1 MQQGQ
6 AAASAS
12 SSSTRGLGSAA
23 GTSSQLPIRASLRY
37 QGRSGSEI
45 VISIGSAADFDSVV
59 EELKRRIPPRQ
70 RRYEPYSKRWY
81 IADDYEFV
89 LYHLFDNYSPF
100 RASVQPQPT
109 RTIPSPLPVPTVS
122 PTQSTQQARNIPAKN
137 FLYGI
142 IAFAVVAYLL
152 SSWTS
157 RPDQQIADAEPYSA
171 PRAAPVTSTTAPV
184 RAQVSPKVATRA
196 VKAANIRE
204 GPGVNYVVIDQ
215 AAANEAVKLVGY
227 NDSTGEVWYLLEP
240 GGWIWSDLVAVQPAN
255 LPFVAAPAAAPM
267 AAAQPAK
274 PLSIRTAAAT
284 AAAPKQPSV
293 AAQSCTGGC
302 VAYPTWCEPAI
313 KGNVSFNS
321 GERIYHVPGQE
332 YYGETVINPDYGER
346 WFCSEEEAM
355 DAGWRRGISDAYYR
369 HNCYNDYNDYNRY
382 NCYNCYN
389 RFN

>member
-1 MQQGQ
+1 MCSKAKLRHQRLPAPPADWVRLTGQ
-6 AAASAS
+6 AVNCPS
-12 SSSTRGLGSAA
+12 
-23 GTSSQLPIRASLRY
+23 RASLRY

-157 RPDQQIADAEPYSA
+157 RPDQQIADAEPCRA

-184 RAQVSPKVATRA
+184 RAQVSPKVVTRA
-196 VKAANIRE
+196 VKAADRE
-204 GPGVNYVVIDQ
+204 GPGVNYVVINQ
-215 AAANEAVKLVGY
+215 AAPRSREA
-227 NDSTGEVWYLLEP
+227 
-240 GGWIWSDLVAVQPAN
+240 
-255 LPFVAAPAAAPM
+255 
-267 AAAQPAK
+267 
-274 PLSIRTAAAT
+274 
-284 AAAPKQPSV
+284 
-293 AAQSCTGGC
+293 
-302 VAYPTWCEPAI
+302 
-313 KGNVSFNS
+313 
-321 GERIYHVPGQE
+321 
-332 YYGETVINPDYGER
+332 
-346 WFCSEEEAM
+346 
-355 DAGWRRGISDAYYR
+355 RRL
-369 HNCYNDYNDYNRY
+369 
-382 NCYNCYN
+382 
-389 RFN
+389 